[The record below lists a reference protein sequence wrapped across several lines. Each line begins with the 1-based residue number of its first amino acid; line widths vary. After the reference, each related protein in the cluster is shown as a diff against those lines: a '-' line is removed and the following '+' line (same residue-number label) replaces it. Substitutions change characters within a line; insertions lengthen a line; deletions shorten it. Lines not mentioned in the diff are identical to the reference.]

1 MSVSSTTSRPF
12 KVGTPGWSASD
23 LDDPV
28 IERQWFAGRYEL
40 VEGVLTEMP
49 AAYFAGGNAV
59 ANVLVQVSA
68 YSKAHR
74 LKWRFA
80 TEADIVIDQAR
91 VVVADLAMLT
101 PADSKRQT
109 EAMKSAGKSD
119 PRRVRILAP
128 PTLIVESV
136 SPGHELH
143 DRRTKFRWYAE
154 FGVPNY
160 WIVDAYTKSFDCFR
174 LEQGAYALDA
184 TGKSVQTLE
193 PSAFE
198 GLQLNLREIWED
210 D

>member
-1 MSVSSTTSRPF
+1 MSDAITTSRPF
-12 KVGTPGWSASD
+12 KVGTPGWSAAD

-59 ANVLVQVSA
+59 ANVAFILKT
-68 YSKAHR
+68 YSVARR

-80 TEADIVIDQAR
+80 TEADIVIDESR

-119 PRRVRILAP
+119 PRRVRILTP

-160 WIVDAYTKSFDCFR
+160 WIVDAYAKSFDCFR
-174 LEQGAYALDA
+174 LEEGQYALDA
-184 TGKSVQTLE
+184 SGKGTHTIK

-198 GLQLNLREIWED
+198 GLELSLPDIWED
-210 D
+210 E